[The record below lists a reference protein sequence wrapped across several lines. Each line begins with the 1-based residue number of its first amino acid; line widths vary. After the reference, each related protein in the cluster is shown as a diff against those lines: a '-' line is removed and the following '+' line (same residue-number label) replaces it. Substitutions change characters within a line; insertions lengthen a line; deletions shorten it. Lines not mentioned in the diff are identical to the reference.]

1 MEHHKLDP
9 YPEPK
14 EKTPLYVNEPWLVD
28 VSLDEDNIIAVKPK
42 PEDNVRIYVPL
53 DLNGEA
59 ILRRLHYV
67 IYRYGESTEANEF
80 LFSNDVRLI
89 IAQLEI
95 YDQVWKVR
103 HMPKEGSHSVE
114 AKELAEKIVRMLEEI
129 PDGCSEIF
137 PFDVIEEL
145 REEFGI
151 ED

>member
-42 PEDNVRIYVPL
+42 PEDNVRIYAPL

-67 IYRYGESTEANEF
+67 IYRYGEATEANEF

-89 IAQLEI
+89 LAQLEI

-103 HMPKEGSHSVE
+103 HMPKEGSHSAE
-114 AKELAEKIVRMLEEI
+114 AKELAEEIVRMLEEI

-151 ED
+151 EE